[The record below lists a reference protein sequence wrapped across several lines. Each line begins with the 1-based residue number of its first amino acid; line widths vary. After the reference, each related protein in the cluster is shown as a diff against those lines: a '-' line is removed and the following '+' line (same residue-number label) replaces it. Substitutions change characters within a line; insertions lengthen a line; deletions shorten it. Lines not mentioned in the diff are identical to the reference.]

1 MLLYW
6 IWFAQLNKLSTVQ
19 KNLLLQHFHDPEE
32 IYHCRAATLA
42 KLDGVTEAMCHG
54 LEDKDLTAAES
65 ILQQCDELG
74 IGIVTQQDD
83 TYPARLKNTYDPPI
97 VLYFKGTLPQWDAQP
112 VIAIVGTRKATPY
125 GLTVA
130 GRFGK
135 QIAASGALVISGAA
149 SGVDAYAMQGAL
161 QADKP
166 VVGVLGCGVDQV
178 YPKSNKE
185 LFSNVLQNGCL
196 LSEYP
201 PKSQAMSWHF
211 PERNRIVTG
220 ISNGVL
226 VVEAPEKSGAM
237 ISARHAIEQ
246 GRDVFAVPGN
256 VDVPTCAGSNAL
268 LQDRAIPAL
277 SGWDVVKEYAQ
288 LWPDVVKRQ
297 NVEYHTP
304 QEQLQKVAQTVRFS
318 ADLQNGEER
327 FRKKDIDKDKE
338 STYSVLNEQLPP
350 LSKEEKAVLSLI
362 GKEPIGVDEV
372 IAGTD
377 MTPGTVKAILTKLT
391 IKRLTVNHPG
401 GRVSL
406 K

>member
-6 IWFAQLNKLSTVQ
+6 IWFAQLNKLSTAQ

-32 IYHCRAATLA
+32 IYHCRLSALS
-42 KLDGVTEAMCHG
+42 KLEGVTEAMCNA
-54 LEDKDLTAAES
+54 LEDKDLTAAEK

-74 IGIVTQQDD
+74 IGIVTQQDE

-97 VLYFKGTLPQWDAQP
+97 ILYFKGTLPQWDAQP

-135 QIAASGALVISGAA
+135 QIAASGALVVSGAA
-149 SGVDAYAMQGAL
+149 FGIDTYAMQGAL
-161 QADKP
+161 QAGKQ

-185 LFSNVLQNGCL
+185 LFNDILQKGCL

-256 VDVPTCAGSNAL
+256 VDVPSCAGSNAL

-288 LWPDVVKRQ
+288 HWPDVVKRQ

-304 QEQLQKVAQTVRFS
+304 QEQMQKVAQTVCLP
-318 ADLQNGEER
+318 ANIQNTEENS
-327 FRKKDIDKDKE
+327 RKKGIDKDRE

-350 LSKEEKAVLSLI
+350 LCDDEKAVLSLI

-377 MTPGTVKAILTKLT
+377 MTPGAVKAILTKLA
-391 IKRLTVNHPG
+391 IKRLTVGHPG
-401 GRVSL
+401 GRISL